1 MMTVNKGISIIIS
14 VFKQNSEV
22 NLLLNQIVNSNT
34 SYTGDYE
41 IIVIGD
47 GYKVKLA
54 AINLNRFGFINY
66 KTKFIMKF

>member
-1 MMTVNKGISIIIS
+1 MMTANKGISIIIS
-14 VFKQNSEV
+14 VFEQNSEV

-47 GYKVKLA
+47 GYKVKLNEDLKSNK
-54 AINLNRFGFINY
+54 IKYFYREKNFG
-66 KTKFIMKF
+66 

>member
-1 MMTVNKGISIIIS
+1 MMTANKGISIIIS

-47 GYKVKLA
+47 GYKVKLNEDLKSNK
-54 AINLNRFGFINY
+54 IKYFYREKNFG
-66 KTKFIMKF
+66 